1 MPIEKSSSPAHQSVL
16 YQETIDALRP
26 KSAGRYLDGTLGAGG
41 HSIGILEA
49 SQPGGQLL
57 GLDIDSEALS
67 IATERLSAFGERA
80 RLVKGS
86 YAEMTDICHEHNF
99 LPLDGILLDVGAS
112 SIQFDRAERG
122 FSFRNEGPLDM
133 RFDLQASTSA
143 DDLVNHWPEEE
154 LANLIYRFG
163 EERASRRIAK
173 AIVKARPIS
182 TTKELAKVIAA
193 NVRNKRGGI
202 HPATRSFQAL
212 RIAVNE
218 ELDTLEKALPQAI
231 ELLAPQGRLAV
242 IAFHS
247 LEDRIVKQFMRRESQ
262 DCICPPEQ
270 LICTCGHTASI
281 KEIVRRPI
289 RPQESEVSVNP
300 RARSARLRV
309 AEKL

>member
-1 MPIEKSSSPAHQSVL
+1 MPSEKSSSPAHQPVL
-16 YQETIDALRP
+16 YQETMDALRP
-26 KSAGRYLDGTLGAGG
+26 KSLGCYLDGTLGAGG
-41 HSIGILEA
+41 HSFGLLEA
-49 SQPGGQLL
+49 SHPDGQVIA
-57 GLDIDSEALS
+57 LDIDAEALS
-67 IATERLSAFGERA
+67 IAAERLSIFGERV

-86 YAEMTDICHEHNF
+86 YGDMSDICHERNF

-112 SIQFDRAERG
+112 SIQFDMAERG

-133 RFDLQASTSA
+133 RFDQEANISA
-143 DDLVNHWPEEE
+143 DDLVNDWPEEE

-182 TTKELAKVIAA
+182 TTKELAKVISA
-193 NVRNKRGGI
+193 NVRTKRGGI
-202 HPATRSFQAL
+202 HPATRTFQAL

-218 ELDTLEKALPQAI
+218 ELDTLEKALPQAVD
-231 ELLAPQGRLAV
+231 LLAPQGRLAV

-247 LEDRIVKQFMRRESQ
+247 LEDRIVKQFMRRESR

-270 LICTCGHTASI
+270 MVCTCGHTASI

-289 RPQESEVSVNP
+289 RPQESEVSANP

>member
-1 MPIEKSSSPAHQSVL
+1 MQSEKSTSPAHQPVL

-41 HSIGILEA
+41 HSFGILEA
-49 SQPGGQLL
+49 SHPDGQVIA
-57 GLDIDSEALS
+57 LDIDAEALS
-67 IATERLSAFGERA
+67 IATERLSVFGERA

-86 YAEMTDICHEHNF
+86 YGDMSIICDEHNF

-133 RFDLQASTSA
+133 RFDQEANISA
-143 DDLVNHWPEEE
+143 DDLVNDWPEEE

-163 EERASRRIAK
+163 EERASRRIAR
-173 AIVKARPIS
+173 AIVKARPVS
-182 TTKELAKVIAA
+182 TTKELAKVVAA
-193 NVRNKRGGI
+193 NVRTKRGGI
-202 HPATRSFQAL
+202 HPATRTFQAL
-212 RIAVNE
+212 RITVNE
-218 ELDTLEKALPQAI
+218 ELDTLEKALPQAVD
-231 ELLAPQGRLAV
+231 LLAPQGRLAV

-247 LEDRIVKQFMRRESQ
+247 LEDRIVKQFMRRESR

-270 LICTCGHTASI
+270 MVCTCGHTASI

-289 RPQESEVSVNP
+289 RPQESEVSANP